1 MHDQS
6 FEKFCTRALQTRR
19 VGFGD
24 LRRLQRDGL
33 PGGATSREQ
42 IEVLMTVDRG
52 IDRADAGWLPF
63 LTSTIRTFV
72 LRSAAPLDPDTT
84 AWLVRILS
92 GGSARTA
99 VAVAREMVRE
109 AGCSSEALMEL
120 ARGRPRQR
128 TLEPQA
134 TRGQI
139 EA

>member
-6 FEKFCTRALQTRR
+6 FEKFCTRVLQTRR

-42 IEVLMTVDRG
+42 IEALMTVDGG
-52 IDRADAGWLPF
+52 IDRADEGWLPF
-63 LTSTIRTFV
+63 LTATIRAFV
-72 LRSAAPLDPDTT
+72 LRSAAPLDPDIT

-92 GGSARTA
+92 AGSARTA
-99 VAVAREMVRE
+99 AAIAREMVRE
-109 AGCSSEALMEL
+109 ACCSGEALMEL

-128 TLEPQA
+128 PIEPQA
-134 TRGQI
+134 ARDQI

>member
-24 LRRLQRDGL
+24 LRRMQRDGL
-33 PGGATSREQ
+33 PDGATSREQ
-42 IEVLMTVDRG
+42 IEALMRVDRG

-63 LTSTIRTFV
+63 LTSTIRAFV
-72 LRSAAPLDPDTT
+72 LKSAVPLDPDTT

-92 GGSARTA
+92 GGSSRTA
-99 VAVAREMVRE
+99 VAIAREMVRE
-109 AGCSSEALMEL
+109 ASCSDDALMEL

-128 TLEPQA
+128 PIEPLA
-134 TRGQI
+134 ARDQI